1 LLIDDAGKPM
11 SNLKILF
18 VIDKVELRYFSFN
31 KLVTNFWLTKESLDR
46 GYDTYITTLEKLGLK
61 ENIPCAEVWKTK
73 LHSSKEETDIVYDNK
88 PLLKNLTEFKLV
100 FFRPD
105 PPVDI
110 DYINATYILDYLDN
124 TNTLVLNRPS
134 GVRKANEKLY
144 INNFTDFV
152 PANITTS
159 SSALIKEFLNKHREI
174 IIKPLNKCFGKGVF
188 YIKSGDKNFNSI
200 VETAT
205 NYGSSVVMVQE
216 FLKSPEN
223 ADKRIILLG
232 GKPMEQALL
241 KISGEGDFKFNTHN
255 DEYLK
260 KAELTPQ
267 ERKMCA
273 SIAPKLIEDGL
284 YTAGLD
290 VLNEKI
296 IEINITSPCFFI
308 NEINTLFGV
317 ELEKT
322 VWDYFEGLI

>member
-1 LLIDDAGKPM
+1 MTDFKV
-11 SNLKILF
+11 LF

-31 KLVTNFWLTKESLDR
+31 KLVTNFWLIKESLER
-46 GYDTYITTLEKLGLK
+46 GYETYITTLEKLGLK

-73 LHSSKEETDIVYDNK
+73 IRQEKNDINIVYDNK
-88 PLLKNLTEFKLV
+88 VLLKDLTEFKLV

-124 TNTLVLNRPS
+124 TDTVVINRPS
-134 GVRKANEKLY
+134 GIRKANEKLY
-144 INNFTDFV
+144 INNFRDFV

-159 SSALIKEFLNKHREI
+159 SPALIKEFLHKHKEI

-223 ADKRIILLG
+223 ADKRIIILG
-232 GKPMEQALL
+232 GKPVEQALL
-241 KISGEGDFKFNTHN
+241 KISGEGDFKFTTHS

-260 KAELTPQ
+260 ESLLT
-267 ERKMCA
+267 EKEKEMCA
-273 SIAPKLIEDGL
+273 AIAPKLIDDGL

-322 VWDYFEGLI
+322 LWDYFESLI